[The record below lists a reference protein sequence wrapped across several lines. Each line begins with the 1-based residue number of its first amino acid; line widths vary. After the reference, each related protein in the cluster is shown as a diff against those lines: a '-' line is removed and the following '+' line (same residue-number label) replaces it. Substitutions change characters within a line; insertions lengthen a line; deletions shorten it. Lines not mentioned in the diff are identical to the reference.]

1 MIASRRPRVRL
12 IVPVHVRRYHSS
24 HVAVV
29 LRWLRRLRSKR
40 APLLLLLLWL
50 LRLLW
55 LLLLLFGILQ
65 LLSLV
70 QLRLVGL
77 IERHKVQSTS
87 WIGKLVVHANYQYS
101 LVLSIER

>member
-1 MIASRRPRVRL
+1 MI
-12 IVPVHVRRYHSS
+12 PVHVRRYHSS

-29 LRWLRRLRSKR
+29 LRWLRSLCSKR
-40 APLLLLLLWL
+40 APLLLLLWL

-77 IERHKVQSTS
+77 IERHKVQSS
-87 WIGKLVVHANYQYS
+87 SCIGKLVVHANYQHS